1 MNASLETPD
10 GAPAVEEQGGAA
22 DPLDRAA
29 RVAPQAEARCANAA
43 WGATLRQA
51 DPDVGVG
58 DADRARAPDLRV
70 PPAQRDLQGDHVL
83 EQAFGALAQLAAAR
97 RVAGERVGAR
107 DAGPGWRQLG
117 MKPAKDRRDVL
128 HPPLGQAAQLLR
140 AARPEPGNV
149 PARDLFEPRGAYRL
163 AHLGQAVWRLD
174 AVCDSRRRAEGRRV
188 RVQQLEIGVL
198 AVQVQAGIG
207 RVLADGRP
215 LLQRSEALQEVPAFR
230 HLEGR
235 PVGRDVEVVEQH
247 VAHDLIFSTNGVFAT
262 FAGTALPRISTSN
275 VEPSF
280 ASAAGT

>member
-1 MNASLETPD
+1 MRASLETPD

-22 DPLDRAA
+22 DPLEGAA
-29 RVAPQAEARCANAA
+29 RGAPQAKGRCANAA
-43 WGATLRQA
+43 WGAILGQA

-117 MKPAKDRRDVL
+117 MKAAEERRDVL
-128 HPPLGQAAQLLR
+128 HYPLGEAAQLLR

-149 PARDLFEPRGAYRL
+149 PARDLFEPGRPHRL
-163 AHLGQAVWRLD
+163 ADLYELTRYFD
-174 AVCDSRRRAEGRRV
+174 AVRDSGRCAEGRRV

-198 AVQVQAGIG
+198 AVQVQPGIG
-207 RVLADGRP
+207 RILADGRP

-230 HLEGR
+230 RLEGR
-235 PVGRDVEVVEQH
+235 PVGRDV
-247 VAHDLIFSTNGVFAT
+247 
-262 FAGTALPRISTSN
+262 
-275 VEPSF
+275 
-280 ASAAGT
+280 